1 MKAIGHLLSEMFR
14 LHHRE
19 LVRFATRLVGDR
31 DDGEEIAQDAY
42 MSIAGRGTQAGA
54 IGHPKSYLFTAARNA
69 AIDFTARRKI
79 EWSYRVDVDGIE
91 DLASDNDPLAALEQR
106 QQLARLIVALNELP
120 PACRRAFIL
129 NKIEGRGHQEIA
141 RLLGISVSM
150 VEKHIMRALRQARDL
165 RREDGPFKGRD

>member
-1 MKAIGHLLSEMFR
+1 MRAIGHLLSEMFR
-14 LHHRE
+14 LHHRD

-42 MSIAGRGTQAGA
+42 MSIAGRGVQAGV
-54 IGHPKSYLFTAARNA
+54 IEQPKAYLFTAARNA
-69 AIDFTARRKI
+69 AVDFTVRRKI
-79 EWSYRVDVDGIE
+79 EWSYRVEVESIE
-91 DLASDNDPLAALEQR
+91 SLASDNDPLAALEQR

-120 PACRRAFIL
+120 PACRRAFVL

-165 RREDGPFKGRD
+165 RREDGSF